1 MKIEGYAAHFGKRNA
16 NNETVS
22 RNAFERVLNDYKAI
36 GQYPFINFDHDPT
49 LRLGRI
55 TEMKTDDTG
64 LYVVAEIADD
74 IIARYGLTPYI
85 TSGKVSSF
93 STEGYILDATTDDDN
108 KGYTA
113 HDFDIVAVAL
123 VAMPADIDADF
134 RINHKARVLSY
145 LGAEK
150 ESEKKDNKMNT
161 NQIIFML

>member
-1 MKIEGYAAHFGKRNA
+1 MTIEGYAAHFGKRNA

-22 RNAFERVLNDYKAI
+22 RNAFERALNDYNAI

-49 LRLGRI
+49 MRLGCI

-93 STEGYILDATTDDDN
+93 STEGYILDATADDDG

-113 HDFDIVAVAL
+113 HDFDIIAVAL
-123 VAMPADIDADF
+123 VAMPADIDAEF
-134 RINHKARVLSY
+134 HINRKTRRLSY

-150 ESEKKDNKMNT
+150 ECKKKNIKVNT